1 MTKPVPT
8 GRTDWKALM
17 AMTDEE
23 ITANALSD
31 PDCPP
36 ITHGRHIPL
45 RPEDGKTLLERLRKA
60 LEREKKVS
68 LTVRYDA
75 DVVRWYKAKGKG
87 YQAVM
92 NAALRACMEAEQAAD

>member
-1 MTKPVPT
+1 MTKPVPA

-60 LEREKKVS
+60 LERERKFPSQYV
-68 LTVRYDA
+68 TMPTWCAGTRP
-75 DVVRWYKAKGKG
+75 
-87 YQAVM
+87 
-92 NAALRACMEAEQAAD
+92 RARGIKPS